1 MTDVKADVEYK
12 INFNDNAFLLDHKK
26 FKLLE
31 GILNTGSITDAS
43 KLIDVSY
50 RTALNYINKIETA
63 LNVSV
68 VSTSKGGKGGGGGAI
83 LTPEGRSILKE
94 CKKINAIMQLHR
106 DVNEIETVVSDID
119 EDKGVMELT
128 KNDLSIK
135 IPLDRS
141 YALGDNILALISYDN
156 IFIMLEPSTSSIR
169 NIIDGKIV
177 EMKLDG
183 EVIKVRIDVGG
194 VELYSFI
201 TLSAE
206 KDLNLTIGKTVYIG
220 FKAMS
225 VATLKLQI
233 CYIGVIFILQ
243 IEIDEDKCI
252 ACGNCY
258 DICPKAAKI
267 WKIGKVAKILDLRY
281 CHVCTLCAMECP
293 VDCIKI
299 IREPPKY

>member
-63 LNVSV
+63 LNVSI

-225 VATLKLQI
+225 VATLKL
-233 CYIGVIFILQ
+233 
-243 IEIDEDKCI
+243 
-252 ACGNCY
+252 
-258 DICPKAAKI
+258 
-267 WKIGKVAKILDLRY
+267 
-281 CHVCTLCAMECP
+281 
-293 VDCIKI
+293 
-299 IREPPKY
+299 

>member
-63 LNVSV
+63 LNVSI

-141 YALGDNILALISYDN
+141 YALGDKILALISYDN
-156 IFIMLEPSTSSIR
+156 IFIMLEPITSSIR

-225 VATLKLQI
+225 VATLKL
-233 CYIGVIFILQ
+233 
-243 IEIDEDKCI
+243 
-252 ACGNCY
+252 
-258 DICPKAAKI
+258 
-267 WKIGKVAKILDLRY
+267 
-281 CHVCTLCAMECP
+281 
-293 VDCIKI
+293 
-299 IREPPKY
+299 

>member
-63 LNVSV
+63 LNVSI

-119 EDKGVMELT
+119 EDKGVMGLT

-225 VATLKLQI
+225 VATLKL
-233 CYIGVIFILQ
+233 
-243 IEIDEDKCI
+243 
-252 ACGNCY
+252 
-258 DICPKAAKI
+258 
-267 WKIGKVAKILDLRY
+267 
-281 CHVCTLCAMECP
+281 
-293 VDCIKI
+293 
-299 IREPPKY
+299 

>member
-63 LNVSV
+63 LNVSI

-128 KNDLSIK
+128 KNNLSIK

-156 IFIMLEPSTSSIR
+156 IFIMLEPSKSSIR

-183 EVIKVRIDVGG
+183 EVIEVRIDVGG

-225 VATLKLQI
+225 VATLKL
-233 CYIGVIFILQ
+233 
-243 IEIDEDKCI
+243 
-252 ACGNCY
+252 
-258 DICPKAAKI
+258 
-267 WKIGKVAKILDLRY
+267 
-281 CHVCTLCAMECP
+281 
-293 VDCIKI
+293 
-299 IREPPKY
+299 

>member
-12 INFNDNAFLLDHKK
+12 INFNDNAFLLNHKK

-63 LNVSV
+63 LNVSI

-128 KNDLSIK
+128 KNNLSIK

-156 IFIMLEPSTSSIR
+156 IFIMLEPSKSSIR

-225 VATLKLQI
+225 VATLKL
-233 CYIGVIFILQ
+233 
-243 IEIDEDKCI
+243 
-252 ACGNCY
+252 
-258 DICPKAAKI
+258 
-267 WKIGKVAKILDLRY
+267 
-281 CHVCTLCAMECP
+281 
-293 VDCIKI
+293 
-299 IREPPKY
+299 

>member
-128 KNDLSIK
+128 KNNLSIK

-141 YALGDNILALISYDN
+141 YALGDKILALISYDN
-156 IFIMLEPSTSSIR
+156 IFIMLEPITSSIR

-201 TLSAE
+201 TWSAE
-206 KDLNLTIGKTVYIG
+206 KELNLTIGKTVYIG

-225 VATLKLQI
+225 GATLKL
-233 CYIGVIFILQ
+233 
-243 IEIDEDKCI
+243 
-252 ACGNCY
+252 
-258 DICPKAAKI
+258 
-267 WKIGKVAKILDLRY
+267 
-281 CHVCTLCAMECP
+281 
-293 VDCIKI
+293 
-299 IREPPKY
+299 

>member
-63 LNVSV
+63 LNVSI

-83 LTPEGRSILKE
+83 LTPEGRSIVKE

-225 VATLKLQI
+225 VATLKL
-233 CYIGVIFILQ
+233 
-243 IEIDEDKCI
+243 
-252 ACGNCY
+252 
-258 DICPKAAKI
+258 
-267 WKIGKVAKILDLRY
+267 
-281 CHVCTLCAMECP
+281 
-293 VDCIKI
+293 
-299 IREPPKY
+299 

>member
-128 KNDLSIK
+128 KNNLSIK

-156 IFIMLEPSTSSIR
+156 IFIMLEPITSSIR

-225 VATLKLQI
+225 VATLKL
-233 CYIGVIFILQ
+233 
-243 IEIDEDKCI
+243 
-252 ACGNCY
+252 
-258 DICPKAAKI
+258 
-267 WKIGKVAKILDLRY
+267 
-281 CHVCTLCAMECP
+281 
-293 VDCIKI
+293 
-299 IREPPKY
+299 

>member
-63 LNVSV
+63 LNVSI
-68 VSTSKGGKGGGGGAI
+68 VSTSKGGKGGGAGAI

-225 VATLKLQI
+225 VATLKL
-233 CYIGVIFILQ
+233 
-243 IEIDEDKCI
+243 
-252 ACGNCY
+252 
-258 DICPKAAKI
+258 
-267 WKIGKVAKILDLRY
+267 
-281 CHVCTLCAMECP
+281 
-293 VDCIKI
+293 
-299 IREPPKY
+299 

>member
-63 LNVSV
+63 LNVSI

-106 DVNEIETVVSDID
+106 DVNEIETIVSDID

-128 KNDLSIK
+128 KNELSIK

-225 VATLKLQI
+225 VATLKL
-233 CYIGVIFILQ
+233 
-243 IEIDEDKCI
+243 
-252 ACGNCY
+252 
-258 DICPKAAKI
+258 
-267 WKIGKVAKILDLRY
+267 
-281 CHVCTLCAMECP
+281 
-293 VDCIKI
+293 
-299 IREPPKY
+299 

>member
-63 LNVSV
+63 LNVSI

-141 YALGDNILALISYDN
+141 YALGDKILALISYDN

-225 VATLKLQI
+225 VATLKL
-233 CYIGVIFILQ
+233 
-243 IEIDEDKCI
+243 
-252 ACGNCY
+252 
-258 DICPKAAKI
+258 
-267 WKIGKVAKILDLRY
+267 
-281 CHVCTLCAMECP
+281 
-293 VDCIKI
+293 
-299 IREPPKY
+299 

>member
-63 LNVSV
+63 LNVSI

-128 KNDLSIK
+128 KNNLSIK

-225 VATLKLQI
+225 VATLKL
-233 CYIGVIFILQ
+233 
-243 IEIDEDKCI
+243 
-252 ACGNCY
+252 
-258 DICPKAAKI
+258 
-267 WKIGKVAKILDLRY
+267 
-281 CHVCTLCAMECP
+281 
-293 VDCIKI
+293 
-299 IREPPKY
+299 

>member
-63 LNVSV
+63 LNVSI

-141 YALGDNILALISYDN
+141 YAIGDNILALISYDN

-183 EVIKVRIDVGG
+183 EIIKVRIDVGG

-225 VATLKLQI
+225 VATLKL
-233 CYIGVIFILQ
+233 
-243 IEIDEDKCI
+243 
-252 ACGNCY
+252 
-258 DICPKAAKI
+258 
-267 WKIGKVAKILDLRY
+267 
-281 CHVCTLCAMECP
+281 
-293 VDCIKI
+293 
-299 IREPPKY
+299 

>member
-128 KNDLSIK
+128 KNNLSIK
-135 IPLDRS
+135 IPLDGS
-141 YALGDNILALISYDN
+141 YALGDKILALISYDN
-156 IFIMLEPSTSSIR
+156 IFIMLEPITSSIR

-225 VATLKLQI
+225 VATLKL
-233 CYIGVIFILQ
+233 
-243 IEIDEDKCI
+243 
-252 ACGNCY
+252 
-258 DICPKAAKI
+258 
-267 WKIGKVAKILDLRY
+267 
-281 CHVCTLCAMECP
+281 
-293 VDCIKI
+293 
-299 IREPPKY
+299 

>member
-63 LNVSV
+63 LNVSI

-128 KNDLSIK
+128 KNNLSIK

-156 IFIMLEPSTSSIR
+156 IFIMLEPSKSSIR

-225 VATLKLQI
+225 VATLKL
-233 CYIGVIFILQ
+233 
-243 IEIDEDKCI
+243 
-252 ACGNCY
+252 
-258 DICPKAAKI
+258 
-267 WKIGKVAKILDLRY
+267 
-281 CHVCTLCAMECP
+281 
-293 VDCIKI
+293 
-299 IREPPKY
+299 

>member
-63 LNVSV
+63 LNVSI

-119 EDKGVMELT
+119 EDEGVMELT

-225 VATLKLQI
+225 VATLKL
-233 CYIGVIFILQ
+233 
-243 IEIDEDKCI
+243 
-252 ACGNCY
+252 
-258 DICPKAAKI
+258 
-267 WKIGKVAKILDLRY
+267 
-281 CHVCTLCAMECP
+281 
-293 VDCIKI
+293 
-299 IREPPKY
+299 

>member
-141 YALGDNILALISYDN
+141 YALGDKILALISYDN

-225 VATLKLQI
+225 VATLKL
-233 CYIGVIFILQ
+233 
-243 IEIDEDKCI
+243 
-252 ACGNCY
+252 
-258 DICPKAAKI
+258 
-267 WKIGKVAKILDLRY
+267 
-281 CHVCTLCAMECP
+281 
-293 VDCIKI
+293 
-299 IREPPKY
+299 